1 MLAAILTAVRLLRW
15 HYLTNALL
23 FLLLLLLLLPQ
34 LQEKRSLEDLGNR
47 IAEAIRE
54 KRRVRTRLNNYSASP
69 PPSAVYNAAGASPPG
84 MHIQLIHCATNV
96 NIPYVSI
103 MCVSSARSYSPVAQ
117 CKF

>member
-1 MLAAILTAVRLLRW
+1 MYSCCYHYRYTGIPHYAVPA
-15 HYLTNALL
+15 TTIS
-23 FLLLLLLLLPQ
+23 

-84 MHIQLIHCATNV
+84 MYTVYYTSMLCAFILCTRRSELQLCNSEA
-96 NIPYVSI
+96 
-103 MCVSSARSYSPVAQ
+103 AAQ
-117 CKF
+117 RAIAAAV